1 MYYKF
6 VIKPLCLFY
15 RRWDHL
21 RLVKAARNVYV
32 RMAHF
37 LAWRHL
43 VSWTVKTGL
52 RCFMW
57 NNFLIF
63 GIDTRSKWK
72 PCTESYQLPEFLWP
86 ISRYV
91 TFRF

>member
-1 MYYKF
+1 MYYRF
-6 VIKPLCLFY
+6 VIRPLGLFY
-15 RRWDHL
+15 GRWGHL
-21 RLVKAARNVYV
+21 RPVKAARDAYV
-32 RMAHF
+32 RVAHF
-37 LAWRHL
+37 LAWRRL

-57 NNFLIF
+57 NKL
-63 GIDTRSKWK
+63 GIDTRSEWK